1 MIEIPKEELLESLRL
16 GYLEY
21 KECVANGNDEADLA
35 HVKGYCVT
43 IEQILSA
50 YGKVSKEEMLAIKRP
65 IIGNVS
71 LRRKTKGGADADLD
85 EPTIFRRKS
94 RKG

>member
-1 MIEIPKEELLESLRL
+1 MIEIPKEELLESLRI

-21 KECVANGNDEADLA
+21 KQSVMNENDEEDLA

-43 IEQILSA
+43 IEQILSG
-50 YGKVSKEEMLAIKRP
+50 YGGVSKEMLAIKRP

-71 LRRKTKGGADADLD
+71 LRRKTKGINAINLD
-85 EPTIFRRKS
+85 EPTVFRRQS
-94 RKG
+94 RGE